1 MTKFWEMGEKQEWG
15 MQFAK
20 PFLQGW
26 PAPFSHLLVAGEWTY
41 GFSCSTHLN
50 HLTLDLAQNLDLWRH
65 YHRPLTACSLLPD
78 AVEGYDSSPLDIWLG
93 HVICFDHEMS
103 LKVIFIIL
111 SLKQLINCLCVSLQG
126 DLPAIV
132 IR

>member
-1 MTKFWEMGEKQEWG
+1 

-26 PAPFSHLLVAGEWTY
+26 LHLFSTYLLPGGRGWTY
-41 GFSCSTHLN
+41 GFSSSTHLS
-50 HLTLDLAQNLDLWRH
+50 HIKFDLGQNLDLRRH
-65 YHRPLTACSLLPD
+65 YYCPLIACSLLPD
-78 AVEGYDSSPLDIWLG
+78 AMEGYDSSPLDIWLG

-103 LKVIFIIL
+103 LKVIFIIF

-126 DLPAIV
+126 DLPVTAI
-132 IR
+132 R